1 MTKKAEE
8 KFSWLDLARAV
19 LYLVGEDRR
28 KYIFW
33 NCVRFVTFFYA
44 VIPPFILGRSVDFF
58 TKHEQGDSLRT
69 FYWYV
74 VVLITSGV
82 LLIVRSISKQQLL
95 AIRNAAYRRIRTE
108 SFQSL
113 AGLEFKNTQ
122 NSSVGV
128 KAQKIENGMASLK
141 VGLSILENRIFE
153 TVAIF
158 IGVAG
163 VFFFLQPKYV
173 LFFIAYSIIFG
184 ILLVLYYKKIQQCNY
199 RRNIA
204 KEDASGIFI
213 EGLNNILSLKVF
225 NAEKTFKKVLEQKE
239 KKSEAIGNEEASI
252 IITQWRWFHVLNS
265 ISIGLFL
272 LLMGVDVVN
281 QVVTV
286 GVIVVVFAYFD
297 KLVLSAHKVIGLYQE
312 FIGAKNGVAR
322 MMPIFWEKDNKRG
335 CKAGKKFPKDWSSIK
350 IENAKF
356 TYKKEEQDKF
366 HTGIKSIN
374 FEVKKYGKVG
384 LVGKTGS
391 GKSTLAKLLVG
402 LYSIDKGKYS
412 IGGKNFYNIKS
423 ESILENI
430 SIVLQES
437 EMFNLSLRDN
447 ITLMHKFDEEL
458 FSKAI
463 DIAQLREVIERLPK
477 RENTFIGE
485 KGYHLSGGERQRI
498 GIARAIYRD
507 TQIMI
512 FDEATSSLDNNTEA
526 LIQGAIESELKKKT
540 LIFIAHRITTL
551 ENVDKIYVFKNGK
564 IVESGNYQEL
574 LNNSKSEFHR
584 LAKKK

>member
-1 MTKKAEE
+1 
-8 KFSWLDLARAV
+8 
-19 LYLVGEDRR
+19 
-28 KYIFW
+28 
-33 NCVRFVTFFYA
+33 FYA